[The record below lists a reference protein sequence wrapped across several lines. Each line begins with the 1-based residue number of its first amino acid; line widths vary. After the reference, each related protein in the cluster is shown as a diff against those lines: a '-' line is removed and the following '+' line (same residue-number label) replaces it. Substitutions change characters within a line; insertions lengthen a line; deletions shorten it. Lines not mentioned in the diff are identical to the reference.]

1 MRNFSDWREEPNKD
15 KPLNENTDATDAL
28 RQKLN
33 SSSDYLKQAFGGT
46 PYADKFTSQ
55 PPQNP
60 PSNLS
65 DLAKSLDS
73 TVSRI
78 EEQLANER
86 AELDNKIHEDQE
98 DHVDHVTPTDVN
110 EEVESTD
117 IYKLY
122 RDREETFECNISVEG
137 ASLAS
142 AIARII
148 VDTNT
153 INLIF
158 YGKLYKD
165 GRCLVPLQKM
175 TMYPEGTRGQIRLEV
190 IVDDTVFSPWESA
203 CIVEGAKKVT
213 VDIKQKKQVS
223 VNFGET
229 NK

>member
-60 PSNLS
+60 PANLS
-65 DLAKSLDS
+65 DLAKSLDN

-78 EEQLANER
+78 EEELANER
-86 AELDNKIHEDQE
+86 AELDKQIHEE
-98 DHVDHVTPTDVN
+98 HIEPPVN
-110 EEVESTD
+110 EEVETSD
-117 IYKLY
+117 VYKLY

-142 AIARII
+142 AVARII

-203 CIVEGAKKVT
+203 CVVEGAKKVT
-213 VDIKQKKQVS
+213 VDIKQKKVVS

>member
-15 KPLNENTDATDAL
+15 NSLNESTDPTEAL

-33 SSSDYLKQAFGGT
+33 SSTDYLRQAFGGT
-46 PYADKFTSQ
+46 PYADKFVSQ
-55 PPQNP
+55 PPQNKP
-60 PSNLS
+60 TDLS
-65 DLAKSLDS
+65 DLAKSLDN

-86 AELDNKIHEDQE
+86 AELDKQIHEE
-98 DHVDHVTPTDVN
+98 HNEPEVVN
-110 EEVESTD
+110 EEVESSD
-117 IYKLY
+117 VYKLY

-142 AIARII
+142 AVARII

-153 INLIF
+153 LNLIF

-203 CIVEGAKKVT
+203 CVVEGAKKVT
-213 VDIKQKKQVS
+213 VDVKQKKQVS

>member
-46 PYADKFTSQ
+46 PYADKFTSE
-55 PPQNP
+55 PPQTP
-60 PSNLS
+60 PANLS

-86 AELDNKIHEDQE
+86 ADLDKQIHEE
-98 DHVDHVTPTDVN
+98 HEEHTEPVIVN
-110 EEVESTD
+110 EEVESSD
-117 IYKLY
+117 VYKLY

-142 AIARII
+142 AVARII

-203 CIVEGAKKVT
+203 CVVEGAKKVT
-213 VDIKQKKQVS
+213 VDIKQKKAVS

>member
-60 PSNLS
+60 PANLS
-65 DLAKSLDS
+65 DLAKSLDN

-86 AELDNKIHEDQE
+86 AELDKQIHEE
-98 DHVDHVTPTDVN
+98 HIEPPIN
-110 EEVESTD
+110 EEVESSD
-117 IYKLY
+117 VYKLY

-142 AIARII
+142 AVARII

-190 IVDDTVFSPWESA
+190 IVDDTVFSPWESS
-203 CIVEGAKKVT
+203 CVVEGAKKVT
-213 VDIKQKKQVS
+213 VDVKQKKVVS

>member
-1 MRNFSDWREEPNKD
+1 MRNFSDWREDPSKD
-15 KPLNENTDATDAL
+15 KPLNENTDAAEML

-33 SSSDYLKQAFGGT
+33 SSSDYLRQAFGGT

-55 PPQNP
+55 PPQEKP
-60 PSNLS
+60 TDLS
-65 DLAKSLDS
+65 DLAKSLDN

-78 EEQLANER
+78 EEQLAAER
-86 AELDNKIHEDQE
+86 AELDKQIHEE
-98 DHVDHVTPTDVN
+98 HIEPTTVN
-110 EEVESTD
+110 EEVESSD

-142 AIARII
+142 AVARII

-153 INLIF
+153 LNLIF

-190 IVDDTVFSPWESA
+190 IVDDTVFSPWESS
-203 CIVEGAKKVT
+203 CVVEGAKKVT

>member
-15 KPLNENTDATDAL
+15 KPLNENTDATEAL

-33 SSSDYLKQAFGGT
+33 SSTDYLRQAFGNT
-46 PYADKFTSQ
+46 PYADKFVSQ
-55 PPQNP
+55 PSQNKQTD
-60 PSNLS
+60 LS

-86 AELDNKIHEDQE
+86 AELDKQIHEEQHE
-98 DHVDHVTPTDVN
+98 PEIVN
-110 EEVESTD
+110 EEVESSD
-117 IYKLY
+117 VYKLY

-142 AIARII
+142 AVARII

-153 INLIF
+153 LNLIF

-203 CIVEGAKKVT
+203 CLVEGAKKVT
-213 VDIKQKKQVS
+213 VDVKQKKQVS

>member
-15 KPLNENTDATDAL
+15 KPLNENIDATEAL

-33 SSSDYLKQAFGGT
+33 SSTDYLRQAFGNT
-46 PYADKFTSQ
+46 PYADKFISQ
-55 PPQNP
+55 PPQNQP
-60 PSNLS
+60 ANLS
-65 DLAKSLDS
+65 DLAKSLDN

-78 EEQLANER
+78 EEQLATER
-86 AELDNKIHEDQE
+86 AELDKQIHEE
-98 DHVDHVTPTDVN
+98 HIEPPVN
-110 EEVESTD
+110 EEIETSDV
-117 IYKLY
+117 YKLY

-142 AIARII
+142 AVARII

-203 CIVEGAKKVT
+203 CVVEGAKKVT
-213 VDIKQKKQVS
+213 VDVKQKKLVS

>member
-15 KPLNENTDATDAL
+15 NSLNESNDATDAL

-33 SSSDYLKQAFGGT
+33 SSTDYLRQAFSGT
-46 PYADKFTSQ
+46 PHADKFVNQ
-55 PPQNP
+55 PPQNKP
-60 PSNLS
+60 ADLS
-65 DLAKSLDS
+65 DLAKSLDN

-78 EEQLANER
+78 EEQLATER
-86 AELDNKIHEDQE
+86 AELDKQIHEE
-98 DHVDHVTPTDVN
+98 HIETPVN
-110 EEVESTD
+110 EEVESSD
-117 IYKLY
+117 VYKLY

-142 AIARII
+142 AVARII

-203 CIVEGAKKVT
+203 CVVEGAKKVT
-213 VDIKQKKQVS
+213 VDVKQKKQVS